1 MTTPMTTVVTR
12 LGGQLGTRLGARP
25 TRRVVAPE
33 VRRRRRVQLTWTLL
47 VLNVMTYFPG
57 APHILPIPGSVGKLI
72 AQGALVGALTMV
84 LTVNRPVRIRPS
96 VYVAL
101 LLTLAVE
108 GLLASVRAEFLLGAM
123 FRASRLCG
131 FALVLWL
138 LTPWWTRRDLLLVR
152 THLMVLW
159 GIVASVVLGLLASP
173 GTALTEGRLSG
184 ALWPI
189 PPTQVGHYSAVAI
202 GLTVV
207 LWMSGLLKRTV
218 ALSSVLVSVPVL
230 LLTHTR
236 TALVAMLA
244 GVTIAGLSLFTAR
257 SRVRKAFAIGLVV
270 FTLGA
275 LTLGSVVATWLA
287 RGQDTQQLG
296 ALTGRKAVWDAILAQ
311 PRSTFETLFGFGLS
325 NKSFDGLPIDSN
337 WLGTYYDV
345 GLVGVALTT
354 VLVLFVLTAAWFVPQ
369 GPQRALAL
377 FLVAYCV
384 VASFTE
390 SGLSEASPYL
400 LELTLAASL
409 VYQASTRE
417 GPR

>member
-1 MTTPMTTVVTR
+1 MTMLATR
-12 LGGQLGTRLGARP
+12 LGHQLTTRLGRRP
-25 TRRVVAPE
+25 TRRVVAPD
-33 VRRRRRVQLTWTLL
+33 VRRRRRVQLTWALL
-47 VLNVMTYFPG
+47 VLNVMTFFPG
-57 APHILPIPGSVGKLI
+57 APHLLPIPGSVGKLI
-72 AQGALVGALTMV
+72 AQGALVGALMMV
-84 LTVNRPVRIRPS
+84 LSVNRPVRVRPS
-96 VYVAL
+96 VYIAL
-101 LLTLAVE
+101 LMTLAVE
-108 GLLASVRAEFLLGAM
+108 ALLASIRAEFLLGAL
-123 FRASRLCG
+123 FRAGRLCG

-159 GIVASVVLGLLASP
+159 AIVGSVVVGLIVAPGLAMTDDRLG
-173 GTALTEGRLSG
+173 G

-189 PPTQVGHYSAVAI
+189 PPTQVGHYTAVAI

-207 LWMSGLLKRTV
+207 LWMSGLLRRSA
-218 ALSSVLVSVPVL
+218 ALTSVLVCLPVL

-236 TALVAMLA
+236 TALVAVVA

-257 SRVRKAFAIGLVV
+257 TRVRRAFLIGLAV

-275 LTLGSVVATWLA
+275 LTLSSVVTTWLA
-287 RGQDTQQLG
+287 RGQDPDELG

-311 PRSTFETLFGFGLS
+311 PRSTFETFFGFGLS
-325 NKSFDGLPIDSN
+325 NKSFNGLPIDSN

-345 GLVGVALTT
+345 GLVGCAIT
-354 VLVLFVLTAAWFVPQ
+354 VLLLVFVLTAAWFRPQ
-369 GPQRALAL
+369 GPHRALAL

-409 VYQASTRE
+409 VYSTSTRE

>member
-1 MTTPMTTVVTR
+1 MTMLATR
-12 LGGQLGTRLGARP
+12 LGNQLTTRLGRRP
-25 TRRVVAPE
+25 TRQVVAPD
-33 VRRRRRVQLTWTLL
+33 VRRRRRGQLTWALL
-47 VLNVMTYFPG
+47 VLNVMTFFPG
-57 APHILPIPGSVGKLI
+57 APHLLPIPGSVGKLI
-72 AQGALVGALTMV
+72 AQGALVGALMMV
-84 LTVNRPVRIRPS
+84 LSVNRPVRVRPS
-96 VYVAL
+96 VYVVL
-101 LLTLAVE
+101 LMTLAVE
-108 GLLASVRAEFLLGAM
+108 ALLASIRAEFLLGAL
-123 FRASRLCG
+123 FRAGRLCG

-159 GIVASVVLGLLASP
+159 AIVGSVVVGLIVAPGLAMTDDRLG
-173 GTALTEGRLSG
+173 G

-189 PPTQVGHYSAVAI
+189 PPTQVGHYAAVAI
-202 GLTVV
+202 GLTIV
-207 LWMSGLLKRTV
+207 LWMSGLLRRSM
-218 ALSSVLVSVPVL
+218 ALTSVLVSVPVL

-236 TALVAMLA
+236 TALVAVIA

-257 SRVRKAFAIGLVV
+257 TRVRRAFLIGLAV

-275 LTLGSVVATWLA
+275 LTLSSVVTTWLA
-287 RGQDTQQLG
+287 RGQDPAELG

-311 PRSTFETLFGFGLS
+311 PRSSFETLFGFGLS
-325 NKSFDGLPIDSN
+325 NKSFNGLPIDSN

-345 GLVGVALTT
+345 GLVGCTIT
-354 VLVLFVLTAAWFVPQ
+354 VLLVAFVLTAAWFRPQ
-369 GPQRALAL
+369 GPHRALAL

-409 VYQASTRE
+409 VYSTSTRE

>member
-1 MTTPMTTVVTR
+1 MTTVVTR
-12 LGGQLGTRLGARP
+12 LGSQLTTRLGTRP

-47 VLNVMTYFPG
+47 VLNVMTYFPD
-57 APHILPIPGSVGKLI
+57 APHVLPIPGPLGKFI
-72 AQGALVGALTMV
+72 AQGALVGALMMV
-84 LTVNRPVRIRPS
+84 LTVNRPVRLRPS
-96 VYVAL
+96 VYIAL
-101 LLTLAVE
+101 LMTLAVE
-108 GLLASVRAEFLLGAM
+108 GLLASVRAEFLLGAL

-138 LTPWWTRRDLLLVR
+138 LTPWWIRRDLLLVR

-159 GIVASVVLGLLASP
+159 GIVASVVVGLLVAP
-173 GTALTEGRLSG
+173 GLAMTEDRLGG

-207 LWMSGLLKRTV
+207 LWMSGLLKRGV
-218 ALSSVLVSVPVL
+218 ALTSVLVSVPVL

-236 TALVAMLA
+236 TALVAVLA

-257 SRVRKAFAIGLVV
+257 SRVRKAFAIGVVV

-275 LTLGSVVATWLA
+275 LTLSSVVATWLA
-287 RGQDTQQLG
+287 RGQDTEQLG
-296 ALTGRKAVWDAILAQ
+296 ALTGRKMVWDAILAQ
-311 PRSTFETLFGFGLS
+311 PRTTFETLFGFGLS
-325 NKSFDGLPIDSN
+325 NKSFNGLPIDSN
-337 WLGTYYDV
+337 WIGTYYDA
-345 GLVGVALTT
+345 GLVGVALTI
-354 VLVLFVLTAAWFVPQ
+354 VLVLFVLTATWFVPQ
-369 GPQRALAL
+369 GPHRALAL

-390 SGLSEASPYL
+390 SGLSDASPYL

-409 VYQASTRE
+409 VYQSSTRE
-417 GPR
+417 APR

>member
-1 MTTPMTTVVTR
+1 MTTVSTGSRLTRR
-12 LGGQLGTRLGARP
+12 LGVRP

-33 VRRRRRVQLTWTLL
+33 VRRRRRVQLAWALL
-47 VLNVMTYFPG
+47 MLNVMTFFPG
-57 APHILPIPGSVGKLI
+57 APHVLPIPGSVGKLI
-72 AQGALVGALTMV
+72 TQGALVGALTVV
-84 LTVNRPVRIRPS
+84 LTVNRPVRIRRS

-101 LLTLAVE
+101 LVTLAVE
-108 GLLASVRAEFLLGAM
+108 GLLASVRAEFLLGAL

-159 GIVASVVLGLLASP
+159 AIIASVVLGLFVAPGLAM
-173 GTALTEGRLSG
+173 TENRLGG

-189 PPTQVGHYSAVAI
+189 PPTQVAHYSAVAI

-218 ALSSVLVSVPVL
+218 AFTSVVVSVPVL

-236 TALVAMLA
+236 TALVAMVA

-257 SRVRKAFAIGLVV
+257 SRVRKAFAVGVVV
-270 FTLGA
+270 FSLGA

-287 RGQDTQQLG
+287 RGQDTEQLG

-311 PRSTFETLFGFGLS
+311 PRTTFETLFGFGLS
-325 NKSFDGLPIDSN
+325 NKSFHGLPIDSN

-345 GLVGVALTT
+345 GLVGVALTI
-354 VLVLFVLTAAWFVPQ
+354 VMVLFVLTAAWFVPQ
-369 GPQRALAL
+369 GPHRALAL

-390 SGLSEASPYL
+390 SGLSEATPYL
-400 LELTLAASL
+400 LELTLGASL

-417 GPR
+417 GQMPILHS

>member
-1 MTTPMTTVVTR
+1 MTALATRVGNQLSTR
-12 LGGQLGTRLGARP
+12 LGPRP

-33 VRRRRRVQLTWTLL
+33 VRRRRRVQLTWALL
-47 VLNVMTYFPG
+47 VLNVMTFFPG
-57 APHILPIPGSVGKLI
+57 APHLLPIPGSIGKLI
-72 AQGALVGALTMV
+72 AQGALVGALV
-84 LTVNRPVRIRPS
+84 VALSVNRPVRVRPS
-96 VYVAL
+96 VYVVL
-101 LLTLAVE
+101 LMTLAVE
-108 GLLASVRAEFLLGAM
+108 ALLASIRAEFLLGAL
-123 FRASRLCG
+123 FRAGRLCG

-159 GIVASVVLGLLASP
+159 TIVGSVVVGLLISP
-173 GTALTEGRLSG
+173 GLALTEDRLG
-184 ALWPI
+184 GTLWPI

-207 LWMSGLLKRTV
+207 LWMSGLLRRGV
-218 ALSSVLVSVPVL
+218 ALTSVLVCVPVL

-236 TALVAMLA
+236 TALAAVLA

-257 SRVRKAFAIGLVV
+257 SRVRKAFVIGTGVFAI
-270 FTLGA
+270 GA
-275 LTLGSVVATWLA
+275 LTLSSVVTTWLA
-287 RGQDTQQLG
+287 RGQDTEELG
-296 ALTGRKAVWDAILAQ
+296 ALTGRKFVWDAILAQ

-325 NKSFDGLPIDSN
+325 NKSFNGLPIDSN

-345 GLVGVALTT
+345 GLVGCALTIL
-354 VLVLFVLTAAWFVPQ
+354 LVLFVFTAAWFRPQ
-369 GPQRALAL
+369 GPHRALAL
-377 FLVAYCV
+377 FLVVYCV
-384 VASFTE
+384 FASFTE

-409 VYQASTRE
+409 VYSSSTRE

>member
-1 MTTPMTTVVTR
+1 MTTVVTR
-12 LGGQLGTRLGARP
+12 LGGQLTTRLGGRP

-47 VLNVMTYFPG
+47 VLNVMTFFPG
-57 APHILPIPGSVGKLI
+57 IPHVLPIPAAVGKLI

-101 LLTLAVE
+101 LMTLAME
-108 GLLASVRAEFLLGAM
+108 GLLASVRAEFLLGAL
-123 FRASRLCG
+123 FRAGRFCG

-159 GIVASVVLGLLASP
+159 GIVASVVVGLLVAP
-173 GTALTEGRLSG
+173 GMAMTDDRLAG

-207 LWMSGLLKRTV
+207 LWMSGLLKRGV
-218 ALSSVLVSVPVL
+218 ALASVLVSVPVL
-230 LLTHTR
+230 LLSHTR
-236 TALVAMLA
+236 TALVAVLA

-257 SRVRKAFAIGLVV
+257 SRVRKAFAIGVVV

-287 RGQDTQQLG
+287 RGQDTEQLG

-325 NKSFDGLPIDSN
+325 NKSFNGLSIDSN

-345 GLVGVALTT
+345 GLVGVALTI

-369 GPQRALAL
+369 GPHRALAL
-377 FLVAYCV
+377 FLVAYCL

-390 SGLSEASPYL
+390 GGLSEASPYL
-400 LELTLAASL
+400 IELTLGASL

-417 GPR
+417 ASR